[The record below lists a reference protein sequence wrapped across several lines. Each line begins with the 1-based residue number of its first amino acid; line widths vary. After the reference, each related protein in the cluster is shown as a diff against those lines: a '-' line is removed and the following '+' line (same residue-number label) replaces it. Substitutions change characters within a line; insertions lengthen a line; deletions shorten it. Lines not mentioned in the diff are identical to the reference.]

1 MVCLDFIVQNRELCV
16 SALCCFQDWALVV
29 NSNWFQIIRSY
40 ILLLKPPVLLCALG
54 HVKGLLY
61 SVRMIHVS
69 SKRNEDSIYPP
80 SGERLS

>member
-1 MVCLDFIVQNRELCV
+1 MLSNDLCLYAHTYMQLQSILFLV
-16 SALCCFQDWALVV
+16 LVV